1 MPEVKIDI
9 GGYKYQVACETGE
22 EVQLQAAAKL
32 LVDEAETLQ
41 SQIGRVAEP
50 RMLLM
55 SGLMLADRFMEMEQ
69 ALRTCADHISGLEDK
84 LRTSEARA
92 SSLAATAPKV
102 FPNEE
107 VLLRS
112 YEDAV
117 LRMEELAA
125 ELEKA

>member
-9 GGYKYQVACETGE
+9 GGYKYQVACEVGE
-22 EVQLQAAAKL
+22 ETQLQAAAKL
-32 LVDEAETLQ
+32 LIDEAETLQ

-92 SSLAATAPKV
+92 TSLAAAAPKA

-117 LRMEELAA
+117 LRMEELAD
-125 ELEKA
+125 ELEKS